1 MWSSPTGIIQRVF
14 FYKGAIYNYGDG
26 VGNPHLVE
34 KLGSDDNRETV
45 TTPRL
50 EGRRAVSSRT
60 WKESALLRKACEL
73 GQPLMINEH
82 RQRGWDPNPCSATQ
96 ASLLPH
102 PSRV

>member
-1 MWSSPTGIIQRVF
+1 MVLSHWDHSEF
-14 FYKGAIYNYGDG
+14 FFFFIYKGAIYNYGDG

-60 WKESALLRKACEL
+60 WKECPVEK
-73 GQPLMINEH
+73 GM
-82 RQRGWDPNPCSATQ
+82 
-96 ASLLPH
+96 
-102 PSRV
+102 